1 MDRLDCLRAF
11 VKVMEGGSFS
21 SAARDLGLGQP
32 AVSKR
37 IAVLERE
44 FGTQLFMRNTR
55 KLTPTRE
62 AHRIYDLARQALS
75 CIETARAS
83 VVNAPAGPT
92 GTLRLGVPTSFGRH
106 YIMPVIEQ
114 YLRAYPDVK
123 VDVRFSER
131 NVDLVEDG
139 IELALRIG
147 RLESSSLKARR
158 IGTVRRFLV
167 ATPTY
172 LRRHP
177 LPQLPGDLK
186 NLSCIGYARLSP
198 AGQWAFESE
207 LGRHVVEIAGSLVV
221 DDADAMKQAV
231 LQHLAS
237 PSCRRGAPPRRSGAA
252 TWRSCCRNLPC
263 RRCRCTPS
271 IPTPNGCRC
280 APAVSSIWWWPRPTC
295 SPRTRRGCPP
305 DRQGRETCRCI
316 YPAWLPF
323 GRRTSSWPPMSHVFG
338 AIGRRRMLEMY
349 FMLQIAR
356 SPLQAMARRL
366 MCTGLSLA
374 THGKRQCRS
383 CPSAREIEPE
393 A

>member
-83 VVNAPAGPT
+83 VAEAPAGPT

-231 LQHLAS
+231 LQHLGVAIL
-237 PSCRRGAPPRRSGAA
+237 PAWCATEAIRRGEMEVVLPEFTVPALPLHAVYPDTQWMSLRARCFLDLVVVSANLLAEDAA
-252 TWRSCCRNLPC
+252 RLP
-263 RRCRCTPS
+263 
-271 IPTPNGCRC
+271 
-280 APAVSSIWWWPRPTC
+280 A
-295 SPRTRRGCPP
+295 
-305 DRQGRETCRCI
+305 
-316 YPAWLPF
+316 
-323 GRRTSSWPPMSHVFG
+323 
-338 AIGRRRMLEMY
+338 
-349 FMLQIAR
+349 
-356 SPLQAMARRL
+356 
-366 MCTGLSLA
+366 
-374 THGKRQCRS
+374 
-383 CPSAREIEPE
+383 
-393 A
+393 